1 MVHFKGKY
9 GFRLDLNGGYEV
21 MKRKALYPVLL
32 GLLALLLMP
41 LGRAFAEEGET
52 PKPPRPERRGD
63 RRPGQEKAFRKIAK
77 ELGLTEEQMQKI
89 REFKMEEAR
98 KLKEFRQEQESKIS
112 ELLTEE
118 QRTKYKELQEKK
130 RKKMGRDGQGR
141 EGRDRG
147 GQGRSGQGRRS
158 DPLEM
163 LRRISKELGLS
174 EEQQGQIKELGK
186 QSRMEMLKIIEGARA
201 SGDFA
206 GVRKQVEKLQKGL
219 IAKAREMLTDEQKT
233 KFDAFVKGGREGLRR
248 MMNPKA
254 GRRQR
259 SPEEM
264 MRYRLKEI
272 QKALE
277 LLPEEAMII
286 MPKIE
291 EIVKTQAGK
300 VSAYRDQRRQVEA
313 LLKSPEVD
321 EESIDRELALLRK
334 LREEEKNKI
343 EKLQEG
349 LRELLTLKQEAKLV
363 LAGVLR

>member
-1 MVHFKGKY
+1 
-9 GFRLDLNGGYEV
+9 
-21 MKRKALYPVLL
+21 
-32 GLLALLLMP
+32 MP

-52 PKPPRPERRGD
+52 PRPPRPEKRGD

-77 ELGLTEEQMQKI
+77 ELGLSEEQMQKI

-98 KLKEFRQEQESKIS
+98 KMKEFRQEQESKIS

-118 QRTKYKELQEKK
+118 QRAKYKELQSKR
-130 RKKMGRDGQGR
+130 RKKMGREGQRRDGQGR
-141 EGRDRG
+141 GGRDG
-147 GQGRSGQGRRS
+147 GGGRKN

-174 EEQQGQIKELGK
+174 EEQQGKIKELGK
-186 QSRMEMLKIIEGARA
+186 QSRMEMLKIIEQARA
-201 SGDFA
+201 TGDFA
-206 GVRKQVEKLQKGL
+206 GVRKQVEKLQKSL
-219 IAKAREMLTDEQKT
+219 IAKAREMLTEEQKT
-233 KFDAFVKGGREGLRR
+233 KFDAFLKDGREGLRR
-248 MMNPKA
+248 MLNPNA
-254 GRRQR
+254 GRRKR

-291 EIVKTQAGK
+291 EIVKTQGGK

-313 LLKSPEVD
+313 LLKSPDVD

-363 LAGVLR
+363 LAGILR